1 MQRKK
6 IEDKAWDDIDQI
18 KEKNKEELAVEIKFG
33 MESKAALMTKTGEYK
48 NKKQEKEDKSGDIQQ
63 KKLHLEALVARAKD
77 LTNMIA
83 GQQAELAERDNTIR
97 DKDSRIFDLKKK
109 TQELEK
115 FKFVLDY
122 KIKELKRDIGPRED
136 EIKDLLQLTS
146 TMQQEV
152 QHFNRVNQNLSL
164 IVEDLKMR

>member
-1 MQRKK
+1 
-6 IEDKAWDDIDQI
+6 
-18 KEKNKEELAVEIKFG
+18 

-109 TQELEK
+109 T
-115 FKFVLDY
+115 
-122 KIKELKRDIGPRED
+122 
-136 EIKDLLQLTS
+136 
-146 TMQQEV
+146 
-152 QHFNRVNQNLSL
+152 
-164 IVEDLKMR
+164 

>member
-1 MQRKK
+1 MQ
-6 IEDKAWDDIDQI
+6 
-18 KEKNKEELAVEIKFG
+18 N
-33 MESKAALMTKTGEYK
+33 
-48 NKKQEKEDKSGDIQQ
+48 
-63 KKLHLEALVARAKD
+63 RAKD
-77 LTNMIA
+77 LANVIS
-83 GQQAELAERDNTIR
+83 GQQLELAERDNTIR

-136 EIKDLLQLTS
+136 EIKDLLLLTN

-152 QHFNRVNQNLSL
+152 QHFNKVNLNLGL

>member
-1 MQRKK
+1 
-6 IEDKAWDDIDQI
+6 
-18 KEKNKEELAVEIKFG
+18 
-33 MESKAALMTKTGEYK
+33 MESLQ
-48 NKKQEKEDKSGDIQQ
+48 N
-63 KKLHLEALVARAKD
+63 RAKD
-77 LTNMIA
+77 LANVIS
-83 GQQAELAERDNTIR
+83 GQQLELAERDNTIR

-136 EIKDLLQLTS
+136 EIKDLLLLTN

-152 QHFNRVNQNLSL
+152 QHFNKVNLNLGL